1 MKEQVCTKCKVKKPV
16 TDFAVDRKAS
26 SGRCTQCKK
35 CMAAYKRNRKK
46 QDIVAFDFFS

>member
-1 MKEQVCTKCKVKKPV
+1 MKVCTKCKVKKPV